1 MKTIDNLKKRYAAFQ
16 ALDARDKKTFWKEF
30 SLNNALYVLCLLYT
44 SPSPR
49 D

>member
-30 SLNNALYVLCLLYT
+30 SLNAAARYYMHGQVW
-44 SPSPR
+44 
-49 D
+49 

>member
-1 MKTIDNLKKRYAAFQ
+1 MLFDV
-16 ALDARDKKTFWKEF
+16 WG
-30 SLNNALYVLCLLYT
+30 SNAGIHWLGWAMVFIGLIVLCLLYT